1 MAFGL
6 WAGLAIQDTSQVV
19 AAGAAFSDPARDV
32 AIVVKLVRNASL
44 AAVLPLLAWW
54 WGRRSS
60 ETAAPAAGWRK
71 AVPLFVLGFL
81 GMVVLRTVGVIDAG
95 WGERLGEVAA
105 IAILIAV
112 AGLGLSIRLSALR
125 RASLT
130 AVGVGAATAV
140 VLGLF
145 GLAAAIVVAPLLA

>member
-1 MAFGL
+1 
-6 WAGLAIQDTSQVV
+6 
-19 AAGAAFSDPARDV
+19 
-32 AIVVKLVRNASL
+32 
-44 AAVLPLLAWW
+44 VLPLLAWW

-60 ETAAPAAGWRK
+60 EAAAPAAGWQK

-81 GMVVLRTVGVIDAG
+81 GMVVLRTVGVIDAAG
-95 WGERLGEVAA
+95 GDRLGEVAA

-112 AGLGLSIRLSALR
+112 AGLGLSIRLAALR

-130 AVGVGAATAV
+130 AVGVGAATAL

-145 GLAAAIVVAPLLA
+145 GLAAAIVVGPLLT